1 MTSIHRTLRN
11 ALAVIGLAAA
21 PSAVSAAV
29 LGDSVSLTILTTT
42 SSPIVPIVQDEVF
55 GPATVGGGVEF
66 PGVDLLDLAPNEDI
80 VYDIDVSGDR
90 IDFTKVGDGLFSS
103 GSSPSLTA
111 TFSFGAPLSLS
122 DVALEDYDPANPF
135 QSPPGIEVS
144 GNDLSLTWLPQ
155 GTGTAV
161 FFRDDA
167 FSVTFTDN
175 AATPAPIPL
184 PPAAALMLVGL
195 GALGLVRRR
204 ARAAG

>member
-1 MTSIHRTLRN
+1 
-11 ALAVIGLAAA
+11 
-21 PSAVSAAV
+21 
-29 LGDSVSLTILTTT
+29 
-42 SSPIVPIVQDEVF
+42 VQDEVF

-66 PGVDLLDLAPNEDI
+66 PGVQLLDGSQLEDI

-90 IDFTKVGDGLFSS
+90 IDFTKIGEGLFTL

-122 DVALEDYDPANPF
+122 DVALEDYDLPNPS
-135 QSPPGIEVS
+135 QSPPLLAVS
-144 GNDLSLTWLPQ
+144 GTDLSLTWG

-195 GALGLVRRR
+195 GALGLVKRRR
-204 ARAAG
+204 A